1 MFDWHQ
7 IDLLLARLG
16 TKCLLGEAITFYSP
30 CLIMVCYCAS
40 LLAFVKKLG
49 YDDIKGDLD
58 DVSDDPRRHNSFISF
73 FYFFIIY

>member
-1 MFDWHQ
+1 M
-7 IDLLLARLG
+7 
-16 TKCLLGEAITFYSP
+16 
-30 CLIMVCYCAS
+30 
-40 LLAFVKKLG
+40 LAFVKKLG